1 MVGTGKGA
9 EYGILIKSAEALE
22 VAHSVKTVVLD
33 KTGTITEGKPKVTDI
48 VPSEHISEQELLSV
62 AASMEKPSE
71 HPLADAIVAY
81 AQEKKVSLLP
91 TEHFKAVSGQGITA
105 SINGTEYYAGNI
117 SFISQYVDVEN
128 FEELS
133 NTFADQGKTPLYFA
147 DSNHILGVIAVAD
160 VVKPTSA
167 EAISQRYAH

>member
-1 MVGTGKGA
+1 M
-9 EYGILIKSAEALE
+9 
-22 VAHSVKTVVLD
+22 KTVVLD
-33 KTGTITEGKPKVTDI
+33 KTGTITEGKPKVTDV
-48 VPSEHISEQELLSV
+48 VPSEYISEQELLSV

-81 AQEKKVSLLP
+81 AQREKVGFLP

-105 SINGTEYYAGNI
+105 SMNGTEYYAGNI
-117 SFISQYVDVEN
+117 SFISQYVNVGS

-133 NTFADQGKTPLYFA
+133 NICRSREDAALFCRQQSYLRGNCL
-147 DSNHILGVIAVAD
+147 AD

-167 EAISQRYAH
+167 EGNFTTERYAH